1 MPVAAREASIYTG
14 VTMAEYYRDMGYDTV
29 LVADS
34 TSRWAE
40 ALRELSGRLEEM
52 PAEEGYPSYLAS
64 RLAEFYERAGRV
76 KCLGTPERAGSVTLI
91 GAVSPPGG
99 DFTEPVSTH
108 TLRCIKTFWAL
119 DTKLAYSRH
128 YPSINWMTSYSGDA
142 DLIDKWWVDNVDKDR
157 PNLRLETYSILR
169 KEDVLKE
176 IVRLLGPEA
185 LPDEEKLILDVAR
198 MIKEGFLQQMAFD
211 KVDTYCSP
219 KKQVKMMRT
228 YNDFYK
234 EASNALKRGV
244 PLDEIRSLSVVPEII
259 RSKYE
264 IKDEELDKL
273 DELHNKTIKTLK
285 SLSTSEVSVTAK

>member
-1 MPVAAREASIYTG
+1 
-14 VTMAEYYRDMGYDTV
+14 
-29 LVADS
+29 
-34 TSRWAE
+34 
-40 ALRELSGRLEEM
+40 
-52 PAEEGYPSYLAS
+52 
-64 RLAEFYERAGRV
+64 
-76 KCLGTPERAGSVTLI
+76 
-91 GAVSPPGG
+91 
-99 DFTEPVSTH
+99 
-108 TLRCIKTFWAL
+108 
-119 DTKLAYSRH
+119 
-128 YPSINWMTSYSGDA
+128 MTCYSGDA